1 MSTTRFESGY
11 PKLKKKKKRKVEFF
25 VESHKGTMD
34 KFIKIKKK

>member
-25 VESHKGTMD
+25 VE
-34 KFIKIKKK
+34 